1 MFVYWGSND
10 SGKSHLK
17 NYAKLNNK
25 TNLLWLNHEIRKIK
39 TQTHID
45 EITWRE
51 ETIHRIIYH
60 NLDNELRKCDKK
72 ERRIWRHAEHI
83 HRDSSINPDK
93 IQYGPRNP
101 LVKKKKGYTKDH
113 IKKYTQKEFVN
124 TTVYFDMILS
134 YGGGWGDGICKPL
147 THDVLK
153 DHYEEILEDV
163 DVLSFLLPEW
173 AIDALEDKLR
183 KSVNIIPYKSN
194 HLDSVISKLDGFK
207 NFRVTEWGNDIL
219 EVYKQDKNRIWRWI
233 DSFQEEMDDIKK
245 NLTRRNIPYQMFNL
259 DEDSYAD
266 TFGWEKEI
274 SRKFSH
280 RGESWK
286 CDNYKNIEAIAKEYI
301 SIRSL

>member
-101 LVKKKKGYTKDH
+101 LVKKKKRVHKRPH
-113 IKKYTQKEFVN
+113 QKIYSERICQYN
-124 TTVYFDMILS
+124 SILR
-134 YGGGWGDGICKPL
+134 YD
-147 THDVLK
+147 T
-153 DHYEEILEDV
+153 
-163 DVLSFLLPEW
+163 
-173 AIDALEDKLR
+173 
-183 KSVNIIPYKSN
+183 II
-194 HLDSVISKLDGFK
+194 
-207 NFRVTEWGNDIL
+207 W
-219 EVYKQDKNRIWRWI
+219 WR
-233 DSFQEEMDDIKK
+233 M
-245 NLTRRNIPYQMFNL
+245 
-259 DEDSYAD
+259 
-266 TFGWEKEI
+266 G
-274 SRKFSH
+274 
-280 RGESWK
+280 
-286 CDNYKNIEAIAKEYI
+286 
-301 SIRSL
+301 